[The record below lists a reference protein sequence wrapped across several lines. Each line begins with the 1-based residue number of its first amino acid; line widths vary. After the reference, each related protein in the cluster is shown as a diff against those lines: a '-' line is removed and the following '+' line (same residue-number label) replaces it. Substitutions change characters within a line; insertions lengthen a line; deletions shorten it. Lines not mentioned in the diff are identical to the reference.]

1 MDQDSVESLG
11 LRIRTLVVER
21 QALRDRGAGKRALER
36 NRLELVR
43 CQRELSQALIDR
55 HHGEGARPTGR
66 ARSAS

>member
-11 LRIRTLVVER
+11 LRIRALVVER

-43 CQRELSQALIDR
+43 CQRELSRALIER
-55 HHGEGARPTGR
+55 HRGEPVRLSGPAR
-66 ARSAS
+66 

>member
-11 LRIRTLVVER
+11 LRIRALVVER
-21 QALRDRGAGKRALER
+21 QALRERGAGKRALER

-43 CQRELSQALIDR
+43 CQRELSRALIER
-55 HHGEGARPTGR
+55 HGGDTERVTGP